1 MFENS
6 IYSVISPEGC
16 ATILWRDPKKMLDAA
31 KAMKLSAK
39 DLLELNII
47 DEIISE
53 PTGGAHRDKNKILDN
68 VKNTLTKNL
77 QAFENVS
84 REEILNQRKNKFLKI
99 GRDKGFIN
107 NPEEISDLS
116 QPSNKFN
123 LYLKLY
129 KKNKIKVFTGLAFL
143 IIVLYFIL

>member
-1 MFENS
+1 M
-6 IYSVISPEGC
+6 
-16 ATILWRDPKKMLDAA
+16 
-31 KAMKLSAK
+31 
-39 DLLELNII
+39 
-47 DEIISE
+47 
-53 PTGGAHRDKNKILDN
+53 
-68 VKNTLTKNL
+68 KNTLTKNL

-123 LYLKLY
+123 LYLNLY
-129 KKNKIKVFTGLAFL
+129 KKNKIKVFTGLAIL